1 MKDDLDRIMEV
12 MEAAFD
18 PAWAEAWN
26 RRQVSDSLALP
37 HTHYLLADDRGAPL
51 AAGGD
56 EAAGFAL
63 TRFAPDEEELLL
75 IGVRPRLRGQGIGR
89 ALLTRAFADAR
100 ERGAERMFLEMR
112 DNNPAA
118 SLYRRMGFEPIGRR
132 KAYYRLPS
140 GQFLDA
146 ITFACDL

>member
-1 MKDDLDRIMEV
+1 MKDDLDRIMDV
-12 MEAAFD
+12 MDAAFD

-37 HTHYLLADDRGAPL
+37 HTHYLLSGSDGEPL
-51 AAGGD
+51 AEESD
-56 EAAGFAL
+56 AAGFAL
-63 TRFAPDEEELLL
+63 TRFAPGEEELLL
-75 IGVRPRLRGQGIGR
+75 IGVRPHLRGKGIGR
-89 ALLTRAFADAR
+89 ALLTRAFAEAR
-100 ERGAERMFLEMR
+100 GRGAERMFLEMR

-118 SLYRRMGFEPIGRR
+118 SLYRLMGFEPIGRR

-146 ITFACDL
+146 ITFARDL

>member
-12 MEAAFD
+12 MDVAFD

-26 RRQVSDSLALP
+26 RRQVSDSLTLP
-37 HTHYLLADDRGAPL
+37 HTHYLLAGADGEPL
-51 AAGGD
+51 EAESD
-56 EAAGFAL
+56 AAGFAL
-63 TRFAPDEEELLL
+63 TRFAPGEEELLL
-75 IGVRPRLRGQGIGR
+75 IGVRPHLRGGGIGR
-89 ALLTRAFADAR
+89 ALLTRAFAEAR
-100 ERGAERMFLEMR
+100 GRGAERMFLEMR

-118 SLYRRMGFEPIGRR
+118 SLYRRMGFAPIGLR

-146 ITFACDL
+146 ITFARDL

>member
-1 MKDDLDRIMEV
+1 MKDDLDRIMDV
-12 MEAAFD
+12 MDAAFD

-37 HTHYLLADDRGAPL
+37 HTHYLLAGPDGEPL
-51 AAGGD
+51 AEEGD
-56 EAAGFAL
+56 AAGFAL
-63 TRFAPDEEELLL
+63 TRFAPGEEELLL
-75 IGVRPRLRGQGIGR
+75 IGVRPHLRGKGIGR
-89 ALLTRAFADAR
+89 ALLARAFTEAR
-100 ERGAERMFLEMR
+100 GRGAERMFLEMR

-118 SLYRRMGFEPIGRR
+118 SLYRSMGFEPIGRR

-146 ITFACDL
+146 ITFGRDL

>member
-1 MKDDLDRIMEV
+1 MKDDLDRIMDV

-26 RRQVSDSLALP
+26 RRQVSDSLTLP
-37 HTHYLLADDRGAPL
+37 HTHYLLAGAEGEPL
-51 AAGGD
+51 ASES

-63 TRFAPDEEELLL
+63 TRFAPGEEELLL
-75 IGVRPRLRGQGIGR
+75 IGVRPDLRGKGIGC
-89 ALLTRAFADAR
+89 ALLTRAFIEAR
-100 ERGAERMFLEMR
+100 GRGAERMFLEMR
-112 DNNPAA
+112 DNNPAV

-146 ITFACDL
+146 ITFGRDL

>member
-1 MKDDLDRIMEV
+1 MKEDIDRIMEV

-26 RRQVSDSLALP
+26 RRQVSDSLSLP
-37 HTHYLLADDRGAPL
+37 NTHYLLADSRGGPL
-51 AAGGD
+51 PAERD
-56 EAAGFAL
+56 AAGFAL
-63 TRFAPDEEELLL
+63 TRFAPGEEELLL
-75 IGVRPRLRGQGIGR
+75 IGVLPHLRGKGIGQ
-89 ALLTRAFADAR
+89 ALLTRAFAAAR

-118 SLYRRMGFEPIGRR
+118 SLYHRMGFEPIGRR
-132 KAYYRLPS
+132 KAYYRLPN

-146 ITFACDL
+146 ITFGRNL